1 MIATRGP
8 IAQLAEPPAH
18 NRSGLGSRPSGPTIL
33 TPSPLWGEGAV
44 RAETLVSSG
53 EARAELKRAETLVSS
68 GEARAE
74 LKRAEPLVSSGE
86 VRAELNEGQPSST
99 RPA

>member
-1 MIATRGP
+1 M
-8 IAQLAEPPAH
+8 L
-18 NRSGLGSRPSGPTIL
+18 
-33 TPSPLWGEGAV
+33 PSPLWGEGAV
-44 RAETLVSSG
+44 
-53 EARAELKRAETLVSS
+53 RAETLVSS